1 MLTIPIGTIIKH
13 YHIWYNNQILSH
25 LIPVVLSVQQNEVR
39 ITMTDGA
46 LPKGM
51 EKGSS
56 SAPRK
61 HGMDKIGISIAIG
74 ITAVALI
81 VGIGFTGVIPM
92 GDNLPSIME
101 PAPSAPVVQQT
112 PAPSAPV
119 IQQTPPSPPAYVP
132 MKSTPSYTP
141 AGSDMIDQL
150 DWSISTG
157 DVMSMHLEKG
167 SSSLIIKTSTTDDG
181 ELFVG
186 LNADYIGSDDGI
198 FFIVVDNQEHEDY
211 EQAGMDLYID
221 LPAGAET
228 VEIIGS
234 YIIS

>member
-1 MLTIPIGTIIKH
+1 
-13 YHIWYNNQILSH
+13 
-25 LIPVVLSVQQNEVR
+25 
-39 ITMTDGA
+39 MTDGA

-56 SAPRK
+56 SSAPK
-61 HGMDKIGISIAIG
+61 KGGPDKMGISIAIG

-81 VGIGFTGVIPM
+81 IGIGFTGVIPM
-92 GDNLPSIME
+92 GDEISFME
-101 PAPSAPVVQQT
+101 PAPSAPIVQEKPSAPVVQQ
-112 PAPSAPV
+112 APSAP
-119 IQQTPPSPPAYVP
+119 YVP
-132 MKSTPSYTP
+132 MASSGSYVT
-141 AGSDMIDQL
+141 SDRNLIDQL

-157 DVMSMHLEKG
+157 DVSSMYLDKG
-167 SSSLIIKTSTTDDG
+167 SSSLVIQTSTTDDG

-186 LNADYIGSDDGI
+186 LNADYIGSDDGT
-198 FFIVVDNQEHEDY
+198 FFILVDNQEHEDY

-228 VEIIGS
+228 VEIFGS